1 MRARGRVEGEEILDL
16 EWRTKRKTLLIWGME
31 QPSYI
36 GQTMSLFKTPLKEH
50 IADTS
55 HNSISKS
62 PIHEH
67 SHDSKHLVCFDQTKI
82 LVSIPFYSSRIIR
95 EVLEI
100 EKHPHNFNHE
110 DTYKLSR
117 CWKPIIHCLCHWKF
131 YPSYF

>member
-1 MRARGRVEGEEILDL
+1 
-16 EWRTKRKTLLIWGME
+16 ME

-36 GQTMSLFKTPLKEH
+36 GQTVSSIKAPLKEH

-67 SHDSKHLVCFDQTKI
+67 SHNSKHLVCFDQTKI
-82 LVSIPFYSSRIIR
+82 LVSIPFYSSQIIR

-100 EKHPHNFNHE
+100 EKHPHNFNCE
-110 DTYKLSR
+110 DIYTLSR
-117 CWKPIIHCLCHWKF
+117 WWKPIIHCLCH
-131 YPSYF
+131 